1 MMNILSSRS
10 FSVFIFCINIGLINA
25 QTPLPIGNIVG
36 DTLPYGSNVLWDQTH
51 NPGNNSITSQNFE
64 SLFDNYDSYAAEH
77 FGLMDDI
84 WSVTRVEVRGAYYGG
99 TGTAESV
106 NVWFYTDSAG
116 LPNQLI
122 HSSLNVI
129 PSNGLSSGSF
139 SIPLSSPLELN
150 EGLYWVC
157 VQANM
162 NFNSSGQWGWTTS
175 NDYFFEQSVWKNP
188 GSGFGSICTNW
199 NYRAANCGIGTA
211 PGLCFALLGDIV
223 PVELTFFN
231 AIVIENNIELKWHTA
246 TELNNS
252 GFDIERKFSNGEW
265 EKIGFVKGNG
275 TTTEP
280 VDYSFTDKKITVG
293 KSIYRLKQIDF
304 DGSFEYSKE
313 EEVNFVDVTKF
324 SLEQNYPNPFNP
336 STSIRYKVSGISQV
350 TLKVFDVLGNE
361 IATLVDEEKEPGNY
375 EVDFQPGV
383 RSRQLASGIYYY
395 QLKSGEYLQTKKMIY
410 LK

>member
-1 MMNILSSRS
+1 MVNIISSRS
-10 FSVFIFCINIGLINA
+10 LCVLIFCISIDLINA
-25 QTPLPIGNIVG
+25 QTPLPLGNVVG
-36 DTLPYGSNVLWDQTH
+36 DTLPYVTSALWDQMY

-64 SLFDNYDSYAAEH
+64 SSLDNYDSYAAEH

-99 TGTAESV
+99 TGNAESV

-129 PSNGLSSGSF
+129 PSNGLNSGSF

-188 GSGFGSICTNW
+188 GSGFGSICTDW
-199 NYRAANCGIGTA
+199 NYRASNCGIGTA
-211 PGLCFALLGDIV
+211 PGLCFALIGDIV
-223 PVELTFFN
+223 PVELTSFT
-231 AIVIENNIELKWHTA
+231 AKVIANNIELNWHTA

-252 GFDIERKFSNGEW
+252 GFDIERKFANSNW
-265 EKIGFVKGNG
+265 EKIDFVEGNG
-275 TTTEP
+275 TTSEEN
-280 VDYSFTDKKITVG
+280 DYSYTDEHIKSG
-293 KSIYRLKQIDF
+293 KYFYRLKQLDY

-313 EEVNFVDVTKF
+313 VEIEYLGITKF
-324 SLEQNYPNPFNP
+324 LLSQNYPNPFNP
-336 STSIRYKVSGISQV
+336 STNIQYAIGSRQFVQ
-350 TLKVFDVLGNE
+350 LKVYDILGNE
-361 IATLVDEEKEPGNY
+361 IATLVDEEKSPGTY
-375 EVDFQPGV
+375 EVNFQSSV
-383 RSRQLASGIYYY
+383 NSNQLASGIYYY
-395 QLKSGEYLQTKKMIY
+395 KLKAGDYIQTKKMIL

>member
-1 MMNILSSRS
+1 MVKILLSRS
-10 FSVFIFCINIGLINA
+10 LCVLIFCISIELINA
-25 QTPLPIGNIVG
+25 QTPLPLSNVVG
-36 DTLPYGSNVLWDQTH
+36 DTLAYVPTVLWDQLY
-51 NPGNNSITSQNFE
+51 NPGNHSITSQNFE
-64 SLFDNYDSYAAEH
+64 SSLDNYDSYAAEH

-84 WSVTRVEVRGAYYGG
+84 WSVTEVEVRGAYFGG

-116 LPNQLI
+116 LPNELI

-139 SIPLSSPLELN
+139 SIPLSSPLELV
-150 EGLYWVC
+150 EGMYWVC

-175 NDYFFEQSVWKNP
+175 TDYFFEQSVWKNP
-188 GSGFGSICTNW
+188 GSGFGSICTDW

-211 PGLCFALLGDIV
+211 PGLCFALIGDIV
-223 PVELTFFN
+223 PVELTSFT
-231 AIVIENNIELKWHTA
+231 ATVVENNIELNWHTV

-252 GFDIERKFSNGEW
+252 GFDIERKRANSDW

-280 VDYSFTDKKITVG
+280 NDYSFIDTNISDEKFV
-293 KSIYRLKQIDF
+293 YRIKQVDY
-304 DGSFEYSKE
+304 DGTYEYSKE
-313 EEVNFVDVTKF
+313 VEIEFLGVTKF

-336 STSIRYKVSGISQV
+336 STSIRYKVSGISHV
-350 TLKVFDVLGNE
+350 TLKIFDVLGNE

-375 EVDFQPGV
+375 EFDFQPGTL
-383 RSRQLASGIYYY
+383 SRQMASGIYYY
-395 QLKSGEYLQTKKMIY
+395 QLKSGKYLQTKKMIY
-410 LK
+410 MK

>member
-1 MMNILSSRS
+1 MVNIFSSRS
-10 FSVFIFCINIGLINA
+10 LCVLIFWLSIDLINA
-25 QTPLPIGNIVG
+25 QTPLPLVAVVG
-36 DTLPYGSNVLWDQTH
+36 DTLPYVPTALWDQTY

-64 SLFDNYDSYAAEH
+64 SSLDNYDSYAAEH

-99 TGTAESV
+99 TGNAESV

-129 PSNGLSSGSF
+129 PSNGLTSGSF

-188 GSGFGSICTNW
+188 GNGFGSICTDW
-199 NYRAANCGIGTA
+199 NYRASNCGIGTA
-211 PGLCFALLGDIV
+211 PGLCFALIGDIV
-223 PVELTFFN
+223 PVELTSFN
-231 AIVIENNIELKWHTA
+231 ATVIANNIELKWHTA

-252 GFDIERKFSNGEW
+252 GFEIERKFSNSDW
-265 EKIGFVKGNG
+265 EKIDFVEGNG
-275 TTTEP
+275 TTSEEN
-280 VDYSFTDKKITVG
+280 DYSYTDKNIKNG
-293 KSIYRLKQIDF
+293 KYFYRLKQLDY

-313 EEVNFVDVTKF
+313 VEIEFLGITEF
-324 SLEQNYPNPFNP
+324 SLSQNYPNPFNP
-336 STSIRYKVSGISQV
+336 STRIKYHVSSISHV
-350 TLKVFDVLGNE
+350 TLKVYDVLGNE
-361 IATLVDEEKEPGNY
+361 IATLVDEEKPSGMYNAQ
-375 EVDFQPGV
+375 FTMNNL
-383 RSRQLASGIYYY
+383 SSGIYFYR
-395 QLKSGEYLQTKKMIY
+395 LTAGDFVSTKKMIY